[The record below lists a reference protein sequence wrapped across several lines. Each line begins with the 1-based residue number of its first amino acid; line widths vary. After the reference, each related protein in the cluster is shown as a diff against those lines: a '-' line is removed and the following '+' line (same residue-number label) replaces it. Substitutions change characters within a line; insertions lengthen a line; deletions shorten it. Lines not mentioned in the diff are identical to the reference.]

1 MSILNLNILCQF
13 LCCFWGSSRRPQH
26 TAQLSQLF
34 SLQTGENHLAF
45 AFSILIPFGYGYYI
59 SA

>member
-1 MSILNLNILCQF
+1 MSILNLNLCRQF
-13 LCCFWGSSRRPQH
+13 FCGEGRCPCRPQK